1 MPVRRRGED
10 EDLVVVV
17 EAADVGGQPDEADE
31 AVLVAVER
39 PNLKKKKI
47 FLWKFDRL
55 LEKKHLKSLEINQS
69 VKSPHSHF
77 LLASITR
84 EETG

>member
-1 MPVRRRGED
+1 MPVGRRGED

-17 EAADVGGQPDEADE
+17 EAADVGGQPDEAYE

-39 PNLKKKKI
+39 PNLKYDI
-47 FLWKFDRL
+47 LWKFDCFL
-55 LEKKHLKSLEINQS
+55 DTFHLKSLEINQS

>member
-17 EAADVGGQPDEADE
+17 EAADVGGQPDEAYE

-39 PNLKKKKI
+39 PNLKKKDI
-47 FLWKFDRL
+47 FV
-55 LEKKHLKSLEINQS
+55 EI
-69 VKSPHSHF
+69 
-77 LLASITR
+77 
-84 EETG
+84 